1 MLAVHLKLIPHLRA
15 LLSRQN
21 RLSHLPMHSNLV
33 VLLVLPHLIQHLLAM
48 LHELIL
54 SAIGSLQPRNLPY
67 LTRLLAPFGQ
77 NLSNR
82 VLPLTQQHSPQ
93 LELRLKLQ
101 ITPGLAQFPRD

>member
-21 RLSHLPMHSNLV
+21 RLSHLPMQSHLV
-33 VLLVLPHLIQHLLAM
+33 VLVVLHLIQHLLAI
-48 LHELIL
+48 LHELIV
-54 SAIGSLQPRNLPY
+54 SAIASLQPRNLPY